1 MYNAELHTY
10 CMSKSELSIVLA
22 IEKFDGF
29 IGFSSKKKISQ
40 TDLMQNLVQ
49 LATKQMVTVE
59 EKTITLNKT
68 YSDLLEPMKMCKT
81 CLILDGCLERKKCCY
96 ISDNVLI
103 TELSDIK
110 PDEIIM
116 YQMKSDE
123 FEKILCETMH
133 VNETK
138 QIKDQVCDAQNMQE
152 IMENGVEEYRLELY
166 VKNKKECSILG
177 VNEQQEHWLFVE
189 KQDKKE
195 MLHCHDENVKKIINY
210 IMKGKEE

>member
-1 MYNAELHTY
+1 
-10 CMSKSELSIVLA
+10 
-22 IEKFDGF
+22 
-29 IGFSSKKKISQ
+29 
-40 TDLMQNLVQ
+40 
-49 LATKQMVTVE
+49 
-59 EKTITLNKT
+59 
-68 YSDLLEPMKMCKT
+68 
-81 CLILDGCLERKKCCY
+81 
-96 ISDNVLI
+96 
-103 TELSDIK
+103 
-110 PDEIIM
+110 
-116 YQMKSDE
+116 
-123 FEKILCETMH
+123 MH